1 MIIAI
6 LYYYCRFLGQ
16 YDDLTTREVII
27 VLQGLLN
34 LRNDR
39 SKKVIKSNNDI
50 TMRFSGGLM
59 QTYIKLSVIKQILI

>member
-1 MIIAI
+1 MYVMIIAI
-6 LYYYCRFLGQ
+6 LYYYGRFLGQ

-39 SKKVIKSNNDI
+39 KK
-50 TMRFSGGLM
+50 
-59 QTYIKLSVIKQILI
+59 